1 MKPTAIL
8 LTVMLLMA
16 VSLLIGSAGNKKKE
30 VVVSCDLVFETPAM
44 EENVDLPPP
53 PPDSIKDLLPT
64 IAESEPVGTAF
75 GIEAPP
81 VITIGCDLIPRPVI
95 LEKDVKEKDD
105 SDNSD
110 DSAGVSLSKVEIEAE
125 YPGGAAAWQR
135 FLNKNLRYPQED
147 IDNEESGS
155 VLVQFVVDEKGN
167 VSDVEVLKGS
177 KAFGAEAVRVIKKS
191 GKWIPA
197 VQGGRQVRS
206 LKIQPIIVHL
216 ETEG

>member
-1 MKPTAIL
+1 MKPTAVL
-8 LTVMLLMA
+8 LTVILLA
-16 VSLLIGSAGNKKKE
+16 TGLFSCITKDKPGNYVPDVVLPEIPLKKADTVLIPQPAHKE
-30 VVVSCDLVFETPAM
+30 A
-44 EENVDLPPP
+44 
-53 PPDSIKDLLPT
+53 DSPT
-64 IAESEPVGTAF
+64 IVKVKF
-75 GIEAPP
+75 KAP
-81 VITIGCDLIPRPVI
+81 IRRT
-95 LEKDVKEKDD
+95 VKEKVAPDCGGLLIAPAEEPID
-105 SDNSD
+105 TM
-110 DSAGVSLSKVEIEAE
+110 LWRKVEIEAE

-177 KAFGAEAVRVIKKS
+177 KAFGAEVVRVIKKS